1 LELEAITCNLYYKAP
16 LTNYS
21 IFLTHQQV
29 NILGC
34 SQSIIEYMESMTTM
48 ALEIDLAATPQCRNR
63 DACIK
68 THQKWK
74 P

>member
-1 LELEAITCNLYYKAP
+1 MCNLYYKAP

-34 SQSIIEYMESMTTM
+34 SQSIIHGIDDDHGPRNRSSGNTTM
-48 ALEIDLAATPQCRNR
+48 QEQGRLYQ
-63 DACIK
+63 DASEVVPMMAK
-68 THQKWK
+68 
-74 P
+74 